1 MKFTKYY
8 NFQKT
13 LNFVVLLRLHGVVML
28 FIYFLIRDPIVN
40 CKQLGNEQNIQ
51 LKARAEQT

>member
-40 CKQLGNEQNIQ
+40 CKQLGNEQIFN
-51 LKARAEQT
+51 